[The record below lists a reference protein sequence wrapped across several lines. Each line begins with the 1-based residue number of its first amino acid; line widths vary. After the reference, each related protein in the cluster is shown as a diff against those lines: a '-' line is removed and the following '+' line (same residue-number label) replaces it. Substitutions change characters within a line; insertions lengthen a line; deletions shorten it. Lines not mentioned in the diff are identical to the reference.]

1 MLTEEEFE
9 SLVDMLG
16 IPTEGRVILSS
27 IRAGDPERRVAS
39 SRVAG
44 NVSGTF
50 PSRKM
55 GRTIQFESHS
65 VELRAILVKY
75 EYDSDCLEYWD
86 QPFTIG
92 SLVYEGKNEKKV
104 RSKHTPDFLV
114 VTRHGIFVDEWK
126 PEHKLLALEE
136 KGGSR
141 FRREG
146 EGTWRFPSA
155 ERWCEERGFAYRV
168 RLDKELDRFL
178 VQNVDYLRDYLNPKA
193 APPTPDALHRIEE
206 LVRPNP
212 WISLKALLGKGVS
225 SDDLLYLIARG
236 DLIADLENQLLH
248 DIENAYVYRT
258 SDDREA
264 HRRCR
269 EDDFARIP
277 RLSGAVRLEEGTAI
291 LWDGKPWIVANL
303 GQSSVF
309 LKSDSD
315 TSSSLE
321 NEHFHRLLAYGEI
334 VAPRAMSGSKGADLI
349 PEYLQR
355 PPEAYKEALRRM
367 EILKKLEQNEPLDI
381 DEARSVRTYRR
392 WRAKAK
398 ESKIGLGWE
407 LVGLLPDVSFRGN
420 RGSKVGSEHEAL
432 AAKAIEAIETPDRKS
447 YQFAYQ
453 SYAVACEEKGETP
466 MSEKSFLKRLREKPL
481 QKFVESR
488 EGHKVAYQVGGFV
501 PAFER
506 DPFRHGVHPWDFA
519 HIDHTQVPLFLGSS
533 VGLEWKEKPWL
544 TLIIATQCRRV
555 LGFYLT
561 FEPPSY
567 VSCMMALREVI
578 RRFGRLPKTILV
590 DGGKDFRSTDF
601 EVFLARCESGRKTRP
616 PHQPRFGSMI
626 ESALGLTIEQLFN
639 NLEGNSQATRERTMT
654 EATDPRNRV
663 RFTLSELHAVLRK
676 FFYEIYDQSPHSGI
690 GYSPRESYENGLK
703 MGGAREHVSIPWSQ
717 EILYLSSPSV
727 PGGTRKVIY
736 RKGIEVFG
744 IDYYSYEL
752 DANGVPDTKIE
763 VKYDPDNAGHVF
775 AFANNRWVR
784 CLSEHHQVFERW
796 TVKEVAIASASL
808 RESERTKRSSR
819 GERMKNLVRY
829 LQSGEFIEE
838 IKNRREKAVETAL
851 STPELRMTKGIAS
864 ERKSEIKTSSE
875 PEKKGTQPTNPT
887 TSFKRVVYGRF
898 RTE

>member
-1 MLTEEEFE
+1 MLKDAEIEELMKMIGFPE
-9 SLVDMLG
+9 
-16 IPTEGRVILSS
+16 EGRTI
-27 IRAGDPERRVAS
+27 IRKIRSGDPERRVAS
-39 SRVAG
+39 SRIAG

-65 VELRAILVKY
+65 VELRAILTKY

-86 QPFTIG
+86 QPFTIEG
-92 SLVYEGKNEKKV
+92 LVYEGKNGKKV
-104 RSKHTPDFLV
+104 RSKHTPDFLS
-114 VTRHGIFVDEWK
+114 VTSRGIYVDEWK

-141 FRREG
+141 FRRG
-146 EGTWRFPSA
+146 EDGTWRFPAA
-155 ERWCEERGFAYRV
+155 EKWCEERGFTYRV
-168 RLDKELDRFL
+168 RIDKELNRFL
-178 VQNVDYLRDYLNPKA
+178 VQNVDYLRDYLDPKA
-193 APPTPDALHRIEE
+193 RRPGPDAVGRIEA
-206 LVRPNP
+206 LVRSHP
-212 WISLKALLGKGVS
+212 WVSLKALLGSGLPA
-225 SDDLLYLIARG
+225 DDLLYLIARG

-248 DIENAYVYRT
+248 ETENVYVYRT
-258 SDDREA
+258 FDDREA

-269 EDDFARIP
+269 EEDSARIP
-277 RLSGAVRLEEGTAI
+277 HLAWAVRLEEGTAV
-291 LWDGKPWIVANL
+291 LWDGKPWVVANL
-303 GQSSVF
+303 GKSSVF

-321 NEHFHRLLAYGEI
+321 NEHFQRLLASGEI
-334 VAPRAMSGSKGADLI
+334 VVPRSSSRTAGVESLI

-367 EILKKLEQNEPLDI
+367 EVLKKIEEGIPLDPH
-381 DEARSVRTYRR
+381 EVRNVRTYRR

-398 ESKIGLGWE
+398 ESKISLGWA
-407 LVGLLPDVSFRGN
+407 LVGLLPDDSFRGN

-432 AAKAIEAIETPDRKS
+432 AAKAIESIETPDRKS

-466 MSEKSFLKRLREKPL
+466 MSEKSFLKRLRQKPL

-544 TLIIATQCRRV
+544 TLIVATQCRRV

-561 FEPPSY
+561 FDPPSY
-567 VSCMMALREVI
+567 LSCMMALREVI
-578 RRFGRLPKTILV
+578 RRFGRLPKTIVV

-616 PHQPRFGSMI
+616 PHQPRFGSTI
-626 ESALGLTIEQLFN
+626 ESALGLTIQQLFN

-690 GYSPRESYENGLK
+690 GCTPREAYENGLK
-703 MGGAREHVSIPWSQ
+703 TGGTREHVSVPWSQ

-744 IDYYSYEL
+744 IDYYSFEL
-752 DANGVPDTKIE
+752 DANGVPDTKVE
-763 VKYDPDNAGHVF
+763 VRYDPDNAGHVF
-775 AFANNRWVR
+775 AFANGRWVR

-796 TVKEVAIASASL
+796 TVKEVAIASAAM
-808 RESERTKRSSR
+808 REIGRTKRSSR

-829 LQSGEFIEE
+829 LQSGEFLDE
-838 IKNRREKAVETAL
+838 IKDRREKAVETAH
-851 STPELRMTKGIAS
+851 STPELRMPKESAP
-864 ERKSEIKTSSE
+864 ERKQEALPSD
-875 PEKKGTQPTNPT
+875 PERKGKKPTNPAAA
-887 TSFKRVVYGRF
+887 FKRVVYGRF